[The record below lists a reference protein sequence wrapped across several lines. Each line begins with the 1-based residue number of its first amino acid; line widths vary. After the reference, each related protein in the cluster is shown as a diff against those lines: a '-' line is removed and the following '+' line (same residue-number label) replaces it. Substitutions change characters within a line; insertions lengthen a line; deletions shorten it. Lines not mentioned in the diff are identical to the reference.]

1 MARLSTGI
9 DNLRRTTEQI
19 AELQVD
25 LTNLRP
31 ALNDETESAQRQEDV
46 ITAKKEEA
54 EAQELETEQEAAQVA
69 LEADKMNYLKQD
81 AELELEKALPVLQ
94 KAEQAVNALSRDDV
108 TDLRQTQKPTESTLL
123 ALRCTLLYLGH
134 KKPDWPTA
142 QRAMTD
148 IKFLEKLKKYEKDN
162 IPNDILKEVR
172 KLGVNDPE
180 VFNTARIAQSNK
192 AAGGL
197 ARWCQYLYRYAQALK
212 VVRPIQ
218 QKVEAMTIEYNR
230 QMIEVRRKQEQ
241 VLNIKE
247 SVAKMEADL
256 RKTRNYIDKLRND
269 KEVCERR
276 LENAARL

>member
-1 MARLSTGI
+1 
-9 DNLRRTTEQI
+9 
-19 AELQVD
+19 
-25 LTNLRP
+25 
-31 ALNDETESAQRQEDV
+31 
-46 ITAKKEEA
+46 
-54 EAQELETEQEAAQVA
+54 
-69 LEADKMNYLKQD
+69 
-81 AELELEKALPVLQ
+81 
-94 KAEQAVNALSRDDV
+94 
-108 TDLRQTQKPTESTLL
+108 
-123 ALRCTLLYLGH
+123 
-134 KKPDWPTA
+134 
-142 QRAMTD
+142 MTD

-276 LENAARL
+276 LENAARLQELLSDEGKRWEATVLELEND